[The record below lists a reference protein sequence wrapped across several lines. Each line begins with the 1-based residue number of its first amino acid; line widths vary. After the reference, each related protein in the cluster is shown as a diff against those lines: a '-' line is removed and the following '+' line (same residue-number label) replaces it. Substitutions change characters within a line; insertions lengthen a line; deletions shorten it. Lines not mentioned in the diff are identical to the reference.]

1 MDEGVVRKDEL
12 EASIEAR
19 KELGDELEPVL
30 VDAYVERIERRLSE
44 RKELDEKAL
53 KRRREHQKEMV
64 LGSMGI
70 GVPLLLIAAIF
81 TGFAGV
87 LVVSAAVALIAV
99 VSAIRA

>member
-1 MDEGVVRKDEL
+1 MGEGVVRKDEL

-19 KELGDELEPVL
+19 KELGEELEPAL
-30 VDAYVERIERRLSE
+30 VDAYVGRIERRLSE

-64 LGSMGI
+64 LGSMGV
-70 GVPLLLIAAIF
+70 GVPLLLIAVIF